1 MKVVLTGGGT
11 GGHIFPLIAVE
22 RKLKEKMVS
31 NVEFLYIGSG
41 NKLEKDVMEKE
52 GIKAVYV
59 MSGKMRRYFSFQN
72 VVDFFKVPV
81 GFVQSLWILLKY
93 MPDVI
98 FSKGGYVAVPVILAA
113 WFYRIPVLIHESDA
127 TPGYANQLL
136 EKFSKR
142 VVIAYPSAQAYFE
155 KSKTAL
161 FGNPVRED
169 ISKGDKEAGRKFFNF
184 SESKQ
189 TILVMGG
196 SQGSKAINEAIIR
209 ILPKLLAR
217 FQVIHQTGE
226 EGYENIVHLAGEFG
240 IKAGREGYYPMKF
253 LDEEI
258 LKNAYAL
265 ADLVISRAG
274 ANTIADIAANK
285 KASILIPLE
294 SSANDHQR
302 MNAYDIAKIGGTI
315 VLEESNL
322 GQHIFLE
329 KIEKIFDDENLK
341 NSLAQNIQAF
351 HHPQAA
357 ENIANGLMEIAS
369 KLED

>member
-11 GGHIFPLIAVE
+11 GGHIFPLVAVE
-22 RKLKEKMVS
+22 RKLKEKLVLD
-31 NVEFLYIGSG
+31 VDFLYIGSG

-52 GIKAVYV
+52 GIKSKYV
-59 MSGKMRRYFSFQN
+59 MSGKMRRYFSLQN
-72 VVDFFKVPV
+72 IIDFFKVPV
-81 GFVQSLWILLKY
+81 GFVQSLWILLRY

-127 TPGYANQLL
+127 VPGYANQIL
-136 EKFSKR
+136 EKFSRR
-142 VVIAYPSAQAYFE
+142 VVVAYPSAEAYFE

-169 ISKGDKEAGRKFFNF
+169 IAQGDKEAGRKFFNF
-184 SESKQ
+184 TESKQ
-189 TILVMGG
+189 TILVLGG
-196 SQGSKAINEAIIR
+196 SQGSKTINEAIIR
-209 ILPKLLAR
+209 ILPKLLTR

-226 EGYENIVHLAGEFG
+226 EGYEDMVHLAGEFG
-240 IKAGREGYYPMKF
+240 IKAGREGYYPIKF
-253 LDEEI
+253 LDGDA

-274 ANTIADIAANK
+274 ANTIAEIAANK
-285 KASILIPLE
+285 KACILIPLD

-302 MNAYDIAKIGGTI
+302 MNAYDIAKIGGAM

-322 GQHIFLE
+322 GQNIFME
-329 KIEKIFDDENLK
+329 KIEKIFDDEKLK
-341 NSLAQNIQAF
+341 NSMAENIQVF
-351 HHPQAA
+351 YHPQAA
-357 ENIANGLMEIAS
+357 ENIASGLIEIAS
-369 KLED
+369 RLED